1 MWAYGKGKLKE
12 IGGRG
17 IFAGW
22 SLSFLRDS
30 LGSGLFFMTFE
41 TVKSQAYLN
50 YVKMYYGSLEPWV
63 VQNLANT
70 RGTPAST
77 THGVPI
83 IKPHYALEPA
93 FLMLAGVAASVAQQS
108 VLYPLGKIQTLHYK
122 RLEWLDQQ
130 AEKAKQ
136 SPSKGKMIQA
146 YYHAYRETWK
156 QCKVEAATAGGLRS
170 WLFGSFVWN
179 TLRQVPSTSAGLVIF
194 ELVRRKYGMGEEVR
208 INEDGY
214 DILLS

>member
-1 MWAYGKGKLKE
+1 MWAYGKGKLRE
-12 IGGRG
+12 IGARG

-22 SLSFLRDS
+22 GLSFLKDS

-41 TVKSQAYLN
+41 TVKSQAYLE

-63 VQNLANT
+63 VHNLASV
-70 RGTPAST
+70 RGTPASAGE
-77 THGVPI
+77 GVPI
-83 IKPHYALEPA
+83 IKPHYALEPT
-93 FLMLAGVAASVAQQS
+93 FLLLAGVAASVAQQS
-108 VLYPLGKIQTLHYK
+108 VLYPLGKVQTLHYE
-122 RLEWLDQQ
+122 RLEWLDKQ

-136 SPSKGKMIQA
+136 SPRKGKMFRA

-156 QCKVEAATAGGLRS
+156 QCKLQAVCAGGLRK
-170 WLFGSFVWN
+170 WLLGNFWWN

-194 ELVRRKYGMGEEVR
+194 EFVRRKYGMGDEVK